1 MTDLLF
7 LTDSY
12 LSEFESVV
20 TKVEDDLIFL
30 NKTAFYPEGGGQP
43 CDTGI
48 IYYNSN
54 KSNVISVNKKD
65 GDVAHKL
72 SGPIPEVG
80 VTIKGIIDWD
90 NRYNYMKY
98 HTALHILCGAV
109 FELYGGLITGGQIYK
124 DRARLDFDLEQF
136 NKETVSKIEN
146 RTNEI
151 VKENH
156 LIQVKSIPREE
167 AENIQDLIRTKV
179 NLLPPNLKE
188 IRLVDIVDFDQQADG
203 GTHVASTGE
212 VGAVKI
218 FKTENKGKI
227 RKRIEISLE

>member
-1 MTDLLF
+1 MTELLY
-7 LTDSY
+7 LVDSY
-12 LSEFESVV
+12 LSEFEAIVM
-20 TKVEDDLIFL
+20 KVEDDLIFL

-48 IYYNSN
+48 IQYNS
-54 KSNVISVNKKD
+54 KESNVISVNKKD
-65 GDVAHKL
+65 GDIAHRI
-72 SGPIPEVG
+72 SGLVPEVG
-80 VTIKGIIDWD
+80 TVIKGIIDWGD
-90 NRYNYMKY
+90 RYNYMKY

-136 NKETVSKIEN
+136 DKETILKIEN

-151 VKENH
+151 VKEDH
-156 LIQVKSIPREE
+156 PIQVKSILREE

-179 NLLPPNLKE
+179 NLLPSNLKE
-188 IRLVDIVDFDQQADG
+188 IRLVDIVNFDQQADG
-203 GTHVASTGE
+203 GTHVASTNEIGS
-212 VGAVKI
+212 VKI

-227 RKRIEISLE
+227 RKRIEIRLE